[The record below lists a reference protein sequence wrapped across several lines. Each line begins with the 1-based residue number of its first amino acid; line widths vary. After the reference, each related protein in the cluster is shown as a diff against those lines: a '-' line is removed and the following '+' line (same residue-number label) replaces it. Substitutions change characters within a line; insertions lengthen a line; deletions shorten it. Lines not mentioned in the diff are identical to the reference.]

1 MDPAS
6 TSTLAPSS
14 MRSNASGHACPIV
27 PWSTTSSET
36 SICASRIQPQSRT
49 TVAGASNVIVN
60 RSQAPSHD
68 NSPPQEV
75 SHPTQK
81 ELLDLWQKMNKHPS
95 PNGAPVAQTCQ
106 EATTLWKSLRWFLLE
121 CAKGTGF
128 MLIGCIATAS
138 TGLSA
143 WTFSRLA
150 QTLQKCGLDVDISNW
165 GGTSYRVHVVRT
177 APVEDRCPLLERLE
191 ARRNQ
196 LDTSQSAPG
205 SWTNVNLVQTVN
217 GKQTIVFLAPV
228 RSQGGDEDLPLMYCP
243 VGVMQAHP
251 PEYPSDLFPAPGHQ
265 RSPDPETGDSKND
278 SSDLEWEDV
287 GSEDGWRDEEEKRM
301 IE

>member
-1 MDPAS
+1 
-6 TSTLAPSS
+6 

-49 TVAGASNVIVN
+49 TVAGASTVIVN

-150 QTLQKCGLDVDISNW
+150 QTLQKCGLDVDITNF
-165 GGTSYRVHVVRT
+165 GGTSYRVRVVRT
-177 APVEDRCPLLERLE
+177 APVENRDLLLEQLE

-196 LDTSQSAPG
+196 LDTSQFFSG
-205 SWTNVNLVQTVN
+205 TWTNIQLVHTVEK
-217 GKQTIVFLAPV
+217 GKQMTIFLLPEGG
-228 RSQGGDEDLPLMYCP
+228 SQDLPLMYCP
-243 VGVMQAHP
+243 VGVMRPHLSQHL
-251 PEYPSDLFPAPGHQ
+251 SGLVPAPGIQ
-265 RSPDPETGDSKND
+265 WGPDQEND
-278 SSDLEWEDV
+278 SQSDSSNSEWEDV
-287 GSEDGWRDEEEKRM
+287 GNEDDRRNQEEKKM
-301 IE
+301 IK